1 MTSPAAA
8 PLGANPASGAATL
21 KQLLDVWDLAAERMI
36 IAVARRLAR
45 GITADG
51 WAERK
56 ARETLALR
64 DELRAIMVR
73 LDITSPRLVEQAL
86 ADAYLIG
93 QRAGQT
99 LGRPLDSRPELVQ
112 TLARRYVEQL
122 HGTHVPIV
130 RAHEDV
136 YRRATT
142 EAELLMQTGTM
153 VRRDAVAQ
161 VVDRLLVSGR
171 DRFPDAAGRR
181 WHLDAYARMA
191 GRTIA
196 GQAVVQGQLDEMAA
210 EGRDVVVV
218 SDSPRECKLCRPWEG
233 RLLSI
238 MGKSIGE
245 EFDGH
250 RVAATV
256 AEARL
261 GGLWHPNCTHRA
273 DPFIAGLTRV
283 RPAKSD
289 PEGYKQTQKLR
300 ALERNSR
307 ELKRREAAARELGD
321 TPTARKLRAE
331 VRENSAAIK
340 AHAAASGLKRRTDR
354 ERGPLP
360 DTTRRTPAARPA
372 PEQRPRPAGD
382 DVPTVARIEIGRD
395 EAARAAR
402 EHAERTAPE
411 PVDLTALSDA
421 DLEDHLTRVSQ
432 TDDYDALEAA
442 IVEVERRESAAP
454 VVDAKQQA
462 ADEREAQ
469 QWEHFEQLVESGWD
483 EESAAAE
490 AYGRSVEQ
498 QHRDRAIESLRARGY
513 TGRGFDELARNAF
526 RDLVYDQYLAAE
538 DETRGHMLNTAGT
551 AAGIDPHSLFGG
563 NAARARKYASDE
575 LRQWWDNHGRITY
588 DAYTADLLGDTEA
601 ARDARF
607 KTGGEDW
614 LR

>member
-1 MTSPAAA
+1 MTGPAAA
-8 PLGANPASGAATL
+8 PLGANPAAGAATL
-21 KQLLDVWDLAAERMI
+21 KTLLDVWDLAAERMI

-45 GITADG
+45 GITTDG

-64 DELRAIMVR
+64 DELRAIMAR

-93 QRAGQT
+93 QRVGQT
-99 LGRPLDSRPELVQ
+99 LDRPLESRPELVQ

-130 RAHEDV
+130 RTHEDV

-142 EAELLMQTGTM
+142 ETELLMQTGTM

-161 VVDRLLVSGR
+161 VVDRLLVQGF
-171 DRFPDAAGRR
+171 DRFPDAAGRH

-210 EGRDVVVV
+210 EGRDVVVI

-238 MGKSIGE
+238 TGTSRGQE
-245 EFDGH
+245 VDGH
-250 RVAATV
+250 RVVGTV

-261 GGLWHPNCTHRA
+261 RGLWHPNCTHRA

-289 PEGYKQTQKLR
+289 PEGYEQTQQLR
-300 ALERNSR
+300 KLERKAR

-340 AHAAASGLKRRTDR
+340 AYAAASGLNRRRDR
-354 ERGPLP
+354 ER
-360 DTTRRTPAARPA
+360 
-372 PEQRPRPAGD
+372 
-382 DVPTVARIEIGRD
+382 
-395 EAARAAR
+395 
-402 EHAERTAPE
+402 
-411 PVDLTALSDA
+411 PVT
-421 DLEDHLTRVSQ
+421 
-432 TDDYDALEAA
+432 
-442 IVEVERRESAAP
+442 
-454 VVDAKQQA
+454 
-462 ADEREAQ
+462 
-469 QWEHFEQLVESGWD
+469 
-483 EESAAAE
+483 
-490 AYGRSVEQ
+490 
-498 QHRDRAIESLRARGY
+498 
-513 TGRGFDELARNAF
+513 
-526 RDLVYDQYLAAE
+526 
-538 DETRGHMLNTAGT
+538 
-551 AAGIDPHSLFGG
+551 
-563 NAARARKYASDE
+563 
-575 LRQWWDNHGRITY
+575 
-588 DAYTADLLGDTEA
+588 
-601 ARDARF
+601 
-607 KTGGEDW
+607 
-614 LR
+614 

>member
-1 MTSPAAA
+1 MTGPAVA

-45 GITADG
+45 GITTDG

-64 DELRAIMVR
+64 DELRAIMAR

-99 LGRPLDSRPELVQ
+99 LDRPLESRPELVQ

-161 VVDRLLVSGR
+161 VVDRLLVSGH
-171 DRFPDAAGRR
+171 DRFPDKAGRH

-196 GQAVVQGQLDEMAA
+196 GQSVVQGQLDEMVA
-210 EGRDVVVV
+210 EGRDVVVI

-238 MGKSIGE
+238 TGKSVGQ
-245 EFDGH
+245 DVNGH
-250 RVAATV
+250 RVGRTV

-273 DPFIAGLTRV
+273 DPVSALTRI

-289 PEGYKQTQKLR
+289 PEGYEQTQKLR
-300 ALERNSR
+300 KLERKSR
-307 ELKRREAAARELGD
+307 ELKRRESAAAELGD

-331 VRENSAAIK
+331 IRDNSAAIK
-340 AHAAASGLKRRTDR
+340 AHADAAGLKRRTDR
-354 ERGPLP
+354 ERGPIP
-360 DTTRRTPAARPA
+360 TSTRRAPAARPA
-372 PEQRPRPAGD
+372 PEQRARPTGD
-382 DVPTVARIEIGRD
+382 EVPTIVLMEIGRD
-395 EAARAAR
+395 EATRVAR
-402 EHAERTAPE
+402 EHAERIAPE
-411 PVDLTALSDA
+411 PVDLVALSDA
-421 DLEDHLTRVSQ
+421 DLEEHLTRVSQ
-432 TDDYDALEAA
+432 TDDFDALEAA
-442 IVEVERRESAAP
+442 IVEMERRESAAP
-454 VVDAKQQA
+454 PVDAKQQA
-462 ADEREAQ
+462 ADEREQQ
-469 QWEHFEQLVESGWD
+469 QWEQFEKLIDSGWD

-513 TGRGFDELARNAF
+513 TGRGFDELARAAF
-526 RDLVYDQYLAAE
+526 RDVVYDQYLAAE
-538 DETRGHMLNTAGT
+538 DETRGHMLNAAGT

-575 LRQWWDNHGRITY
+575 LKEWWDNHGRITY
-588 DAYTADLLGDTEA
+588 DAYAADLLGDTEA